1 MLALADFPYLVVIL
15 LLFVT
20 MPWRFNYII
29 QAIREVREDIR
40 SRKAFLTLLKNIFK
54 DYACIFLNVV
64 LLLSGFK
71 TNKAL
76 LLIKRNYRLNFFIGF
91 LEYSYFEELQ
101 KEIISLFLIYADIL
115 LLIFAC
121 LFGWTKINQIVEQL
135 KENYKREKAEKDQAT
150 KNKRIFENTSNKE
163 QLQLINRMG
172 FYNYLNVCSY
182 LSIPDIMNLR
192 KVDKLNYQ
200 MTKRQ

>member
-121 LFGWTKINQIVEQL
+121 LFGWNKINQIVE
-135 KENYKREKAEKDQAT
+135 
-150 KNKRIFENTSNKE
+150 
-163 QLQLINRMG
+163 
-172 FYNYLNVCSY
+172 
-182 LSIPDIMNLR
+182 
-192 KVDKLNYQ
+192 
-200 MTKRQ
+200 